1 MRDKKWKFSRG
12 QKYKLKLAGWKDY
25 RDCVVEKAGRHVCLS
40 FDSGKWLGPR
50 EVLINALEPALI
62 FVE

>member
-1 MRDKKWKFSRG
+1 MKNKQWKFSRG
-12 QKYKLKLAGWKDY
+12 QQYKMKLSGWDEH
-25 RDCVVEKAGRHVCLS
+25 RDCVVEKAGRSVTLS
-40 FDSGKWLGPR
+40 FKGGKWHGPR